1 MSEKIENDS
10 VSVDT
15 NEDKHSLIGVVD
27 ALILLVG
34 IVFVASIALL
44 VPYILGR

>member
-1 MSEKIENDS
+1 MSEKIEAGS
-10 VSVDT
+10 VHHATHEEEPSWTRVVDT
-15 NEDKHSLIGVVD
+15 
-27 ALILLVG
+27 LILLVG